1 MESNELPKTPDEVV
15 VDPNVNPETSPEP
28 ATDSV
33 SAESETNP
41 EPAPEAQAEAQ
52 DTVPT
57 SDEAAEPQPQK
68 MPETKAELLVRLK
81 ALSEQPAEEISSDMV
96 TRLKLH
102 YYQLRNDELSIVRDK
117 FIADGNGPET
127 FNPGIDPDEDEF
139 KQLLAIIKE
148 HKAELRASQEAAREA
163 NLARKQMIIDELVK
177 MASDTDKV
185 NVHYSR
191 AKELQAEFKTIG
203 EVPAPK
209 AADIWKS
216 YQDAVELF
224 YDQWKVNKELRDY
237 DFKKNLEQ
245 KQQLVAEAKQ
255 LAEDKDP
262 VAAFKRLQ
270 DLHDKWREIGPV
282 AKELRTDLWNEFRD
296 ASAIV
301 NKRYQAYFEE
311 RKAKEQENEAGKT
324 ALCERVEALD
334 FSALSSYAAWEAM
347 TKTIIAA
354 QEEWKQFGFAS
365 RKTNTALFAR
375 FRAVCDAFF
384 AAKAAFY
391 KKIKDELAENLRLKT
406 ALCEKA
412 EELKE
417 STEWKKTTD
426 ALVELQKEWK
436 TIGPVT
442 KKHSDAVWRRFL
454 AACDYFFDKKK
465 KVTSG
470 TRRTEQAN
478 LKAKQEIIKA
488 LTELNAEDSA
498 TPRAEAI
505 SAVKELRTQW
515 QSIGFVP
522 FKEKERIQETYRN
535 LLGELFMKL
544 DIHENRARMER
555 FESNIES
562 LEAGD
567 SRLVRER
574 ERLARQLEQR
584 RQELNTYENNLGFLS
599 SKSKSGDLM
608 VKELE
613 RKTQRIKD
621 DIKALEEKIKLIDR
635 KG

>member
-1 MESNELPKTPDEVV
+1 MELREQSYSDELAGQDGAL
-15 VDPNVNPETSPEP
+15 NPEAEK
-28 ATDSV
+28 ATEDCVLTTDAAVEDDAIQS
-33 SAESETNP
+33 T
-41 EPAPEAQAEAQ
+41 
-52 DTVPT
+52 DTPRQHL
-57 SDEAAEPQPQK
+57 SKD
-68 MPETKAELLVRLK
+68 ELLAAIK
-81 ALSEQPAEEISSDMV
+81 EISEKEGAEISRDEV
-96 TRLKLH
+96 TRLKQAF
-102 YYQLRNDELSIVRDK
+102 YVIRKNELEVEKQAFLERGNEEAAFAAMPDPVEEQFQEVLKVIRDK
-117 FIADGNGPET
+117 KALYIAALENERKENLAKKLNVIEELGRLSEDTDNINRT
-127 FNPGIDPDEDEF
+127 FPRFRELIQEF
-139 KQLLAIIKE
+139 KSIG
-148 HKAELRASQEAAREA
+148 
-163 NLARKQMIIDELVK
+163 DVPPT
-177 MASDTDKV
+177 DTTDV
-185 NVHYSR
+185 YRNYN
-191 AKELQAEFKTIG
+191 A
-203 EVPAPK
+203 
-209 AADIWKS
+209 
-216 YQDAVELF
+216 AVEHF
-224 YDQWKVNKELRDY
+224 YDQLKINKDLRDY